1 MTKPQRLPTSR
12 PPRRRV
18 AMVTGARL
26 WTKSGRVFADLDEF
40 NPHVVI
46 HGGAYGTDNMAHEWC
61 RKNGRVAHVHFPNY
75 DRDGQKAPLFRNKE
89 MALELRRM
97 TDAYNAESMAFAYL
111 LPSSRGT
118 HHAIQCLKDQGFEPV
133 IREEKE

>member
-1 MTKPQRLPTSR
+1 MGK
-12 PPRRRV
+12 RRRI

-26 WTKSGRVFADLDEF
+26 WTKTELIRADLTKF

-46 HGGAYGTDNMAHEWC
+46 HGGAYGADSAAHEWC

-75 DRDGQKAPLFRNKE
+75 ERDAGKAPLFRNKE

-97 TDAYNAESMAFAYL
+97 TDAYGAESVAFAYL

-118 HHAIQCLKDQGFEPV
+118 HHAIRCLRDQGFDPV
-133 IREEKE
+133 IREEEE